1 MCSVPVR
8 AVLQLTSFQRVGRII
23 LDGVLDPQLFGS
35 VELSLVR
42 EHRGHIGCEPEL
54 TANFTGLGAPV
65 GEFG

>member
-1 MCSVPVR
+1 MCFVPVH

-42 EHRGHIGCEPEL
+42 EQQKHIDCEHEL